1 VTVLFTDLV
10 GSTELLSRLG
20 ETAFDELR
28 RAHFSAL
35 RKAIDR
41 HGGEE
46 IKTLGDGILAVFSS
60 AAEAVN
66 IAARTIAGELTA
78 GSILEFTAGDGHRTS
93 LLRFTLG
100 LPGAPEAVSA
110 LLADPEARVI
120 PVTWAVVESECPWL
134 RQAS

>member
-100 LPGAPEAVSA
+100 LPGAPRPSVPSLPIPRPGSSPSPGPWSSPSA
-110 LLADPEARVI
+110 RG
-120 PVTWAVVESECPWL
+120 
-134 RQAS
+134 